1 MSRWHTV
8 AWMLTIT
15 GLAAFATTGIVS
27 TLAAITHTGPYATA
41 PVTGA
46 PAAALAPNVVTTPST
61 AKALTPSTPSTPSAQ
76 PASKIT
82 CNYQEDTW
90 SGDASQ
96 VGYTVSKLSANNGN
110 PASLSVNINA
120 NSGTTEVV
128 GYPSLQCLMYSALP
142 SSLTSSYKVT
152 PPSSSAGLDYE
163 YAYDVWLTSASNATA
178 SNWDNDLELM
188 IWTYVAGQTP
198 AGSVAATL
206 ADGSKV
212 WTDGDNSTGIVSVVL
227 PQNKLS
233 GTVNISGIISQL
245 KARGYINSDHNGIL
259 DVEYGVEAPYGGGR
273 TFTVNL
279 LSVSG

>member
-1 MSRWHTV
+1 MNRWRTV

-15 GLAAFATTGIVS
+15 GLAAFATTGIFS
-27 TLAAITHTGPYATA
+27 ALAAVTHTGPYATA
-41 PVTGA
+41 PVTEA
-46 PAAALAPNVVTTPST
+46 PTATLAPNVVTTPST
-61 AKALTPSTPSTPSAQ
+61 AKAVTPSAPSAQ
-76 PASKIT
+76 PTSKIT

-110 PASLSVNINA
+110 PASLSVNVNA

-142 SSLTSSYKVT
+142 SSLTSSFKVT
-152 PPSSSAGLDYE
+152 PPTSSAGLDYE

-188 IWTYVAGQTP
+188 IWTYVADQTP
-198 AGSVAATL
+198 AGSVTATL

-245 KARGYINSDHNGIL
+245 KARGYINNDHDGIL
-259 DVEYGVEAPYGGGR
+259 DVEYGIEAPYGGGR
-273 TFTVNL
+273 TFTVNS

>member
-1 MSRWHTV
+1 MNRWRTA

-15 GLAAFATTGIVS
+15 GLTAFATTGILS
-27 TLAAITHTGPYATA
+27 ALAAITHTGPYATA
-41 PVTGA
+41 PVAGA
-46 PAAALAPNVVTTPST
+46 PAAALAPDALTAPST
-61 AKALTPSTPSTPSAQ
+61 AQAVTPSTPSAQ
-76 PASKIT
+76 QASNIT

-110 PASLSVNINA
+110 PASMSVNINA

-128 GYPSLQCLMYSALP
+128 GYPSLQCLMYSAIP
-142 SSLTSSYKVT
+142 SSLTSSFKVT
-152 PPSSSAGLDYE
+152 PPASSAGLDYE
-163 YAYDVWLTSASNATA
+163 FAYDVWLTSASNAKA
-178 SNWDNDLELM
+178 SNWNNDLELM

-212 WTDGDNSTGIVSVVL
+212 WIDGDNSTGIVSVVL

-233 GTVNISGIISQL
+233 GTVNISGLISEL
-245 KARGYINSDHNGIL
+245 KARGYINSDHDGIL
-259 DVEYGVEAPYGGGR
+259 DVEYGIEAPYGGGQ
-273 TFTVNL
+273 TFTVDS

>member
-1 MSRWHTV
+1 MNRWRTV

-15 GLAAFATTGIVS
+15 GLAAFATTGIIS
-27 TLAAITHTGPYATA
+27 ALAAITHTGPYATA
-41 PVTGA
+41 PVTEA
-46 PAAALAPNVVTTPST
+46 PAAALVPNVVTTPST
-61 AKALTPSTPSTPSAQ
+61 AKAVTPSAPSAQ

-142 SSLTSSYKVT
+142 SSLTSSFKVA
-152 PPSSSAGLDYE
+152 PPTSSAGLDYE
-163 YAYDVWLTSASNATA
+163 YAYDVWLTSASNAKA

-188 IWTYVAGQTP
+188 IWTYVDGQTP

-245 KARGYINSDHNGIL
+245 KARGYINSDRDGIL
-259 DVEYGVEAPYGGGR
+259 DVEYGIEAPYGGGR
-273 TFTVNL
+273 TFTVNSM
-279 LSVSG
+279 SVSG

>member
-1 MSRWHTV
+1 MNRWRTV

-15 GLAAFATTGIVS
+15 GLAAFAVTGIFS
-27 TLAAITHTGPYATA
+27 ALAAITHTGPYATA
-41 PVTGA
+41 SFAGA
-46 PAAALAPNVVTTPST
+46 AAALAPSVATTPST
-61 AKALTPSTPSTPSAQ
+61 AKAVTPSAPSAQ

-96 VGYTVSKLSANNGN
+96 VGYTVSKLSANDGN

-128 GYPSLQCLMYSALP
+128 GYPSAQCLMYSALP
-142 SSLTSSYKVT
+142 SSLTSSFRVT
-152 PPSSSAGLDYE
+152 PPASSAGLDYE
-163 YAYDVWLTSASNATA
+163 FAYDIWLTSASDART

-188 IWTYVAGQTP
+188 IWTYTNGQTP

-212 WTDGDNSTGIVSVVL
+212 WTDGDNSTGIVSVVF
-227 PQNKLS
+227 PQNKLQ
-233 GTVNISGIISQL
+233 GTVNISGLISQL
-245 KARGYINSDHNGIL
+245 KARGYINADHDGIL
-259 DVEYGVEAPYGGGR
+259 DVEYGIEAPYGGGR
-273 TFTVNL
+273 TFTVNS

>member
-1 MSRWHTV
+1 MNRWQTV

-15 GLAAFATTGIVS
+15 GLTAFATTGILS
-27 TLAAITHTGPYATA
+27 ALAAITHTGPYATA

-46 PAAALAPNVVTTPST
+46 ETMTLAPNAATTPST
-61 AKALTPSTPSTPSAQ
+61 AGAVTPSAQ
-76 PASKIT
+76 PASKIS

-96 VGYTVSKLSANNGN
+96 VGYTVSKQSANNGN

-142 SSLTSSYKVT
+142 SSLTSSFKVT
-152 PPSSSAGLDYE
+152 PPASSAGLDYE
-163 YAYDVWLTSASNATA
+163 YAYDVWLTSASNARA
-178 SNWDNDLELM
+178 SNWNNDLELM

-245 KARGYINSDHNGIL
+245 KARGYINSDHDGIL
-259 DVEYGVEAPYGGGR
+259 DVEYGIEAPYGGGR
-273 TFTVNL
+273 TFTIDS

>member
-1 MSRWHTV
+1 MNRWRTV

-15 GLAAFATTGIVS
+15 GLAAFATTGIIS
-27 TLAAITHTGPYATA
+27 ALAAITHTGPYATA
-41 PVTGA
+41 PVTEA
-46 PAAALAPNVVTTPST
+46 PAAALVPNVVTTPST
-61 AKALTPSTPSTPSAQ
+61 AKAVTPSAPSAQ

-142 SSLTSSYKVT
+142 SSLTSSFKVA
-152 PPSSSAGLDYE
+152 PPTSSAGLDYE
-163 YAYDVWLTSASNATA
+163 YAYDVWLTSASNAKA

-188 IWTYVAGQTP
+188 IWTYVACQTP

-245 KARGYINSDHNGIL
+245 KARGYINSDRDGIL
-259 DVEYGVEAPYGGGR
+259 DVEYGIEAPYGGGR
-273 TFTVNL
+273 TFTVNSM
-279 LSVSG
+279 SVSG

>member
-1 MSRWHTV
+1 MNRWRTV

-15 GLAAFATTGIVS
+15 GLAAFAVTGIVS
-27 TLAAITHTGPYATA
+27 ALTAITHTGPYATA
-41 PVTGA
+41 PVAEA
-46 PAAALAPNVVTTPST
+46 PAVALEPNVVTTPST
-61 AKALTPSTPSTPSAQ
+61 AKAVVPSAPSAPSAQ

-96 VGYTVSKLSANNGN
+96 VGYTVSKLSANDGN

-128 GYPSLQCLMYSALP
+128 GYPSAQCLIYSALP
-142 SSLTSSYKVT
+142 SNLTSSFRVT
-152 PPSSSAGLDYE
+152 PPASSAGLDYE
-163 YAYDVWLTSASNATA
+163 FAYDIWLTSASDART

-188 IWTYVAGQTP
+188 IWTYTNGQTP

-212 WTDGDNSTGIVSVVL
+212 WTDGDNSTGIVSVVF
-227 PQNKLS
+227 PQNKLQ
-233 GTVNISGIISQL
+233 GTVSISGLISQL
-245 KARGYINSDHNGIL
+245 KARGYINTDHNGIL
-259 DVEYGVEAPYGGGR
+259 DVEYGIEAPYGGGR
-273 TFTVNL
+273 TFTVNS

>member
-1 MSRWHTV
+1 MNRWRTV

-15 GLAAFATTGIVS
+15 GLAAFATTGIIS
-27 TLAAITHTGPYATA
+27 ALAAITHTGPYATA
-41 PVTGA
+41 PVTEA
-46 PAAALAPNVVTTPST
+46 PAAALVPNVVTTPST
-61 AKALTPSTPSTPSAQ
+61 AKAVTPNAPSAQ

-142 SSLTSSYKVT
+142 SSLTSSFKVA
-152 PPSSSAGLDYE
+152 PPTSSAGLDYE
-163 YAYDVWLTSASNATA
+163 YAYDVWLTSASNAKA

-245 KARGYINSDHNGIL
+245 KARGYINSDRDGIL
-259 DVEYGVEAPYGGGR
+259 DVEYGIEAPYGGGR
-273 TFTVNL
+273 TFTVNSM
-279 LSVSG
+279 SVSG